1 MFSHKVHCV
10 KGSARG
16 SYLVY
21 PMKGETWAIFR
32 HWDTGWASK
41 PEKNVEYQFEFVKVL
56 SDFDEK
62 DGVKVTYLSKVKGS
76 VCLFQQTVQNEVGLF
91 CVPPNELYRFS
102 HRVPSFMMSGDER
115 KDVPKGSF
123 ELDPAGLPKS
133 VFQDQVGDPGDV
145 MDDGRLNNGVSSCRE
160 SSKCKVDQAKCNE
173 SIPKAKLREN
183 GGPERVTPINKKKN
197 ANVKSRKYGQ

>member
-10 KGSARG
+10 KGNARG

-62 DGVKVTYLSKVKGS
+62 DGVKVTYLSKVKES
-76 VCLFQQTVQNEVGLF
+76 LTTLFSNPFHLQLQFNPLHQKAILLQPLGL
-91 CVPPNELYRFS
+91 
-102 HRVPSFMMSGDER
+102 H
-115 KDVPKGSF
+115 
-123 ELDPAGLPKS
+123 
-133 VFQDQVGDPGDV
+133 
-145 MDDGRLNNGVSSCRE
+145 
-160 SSKCKVDQAKCNE
+160 
-173 SIPKAKLREN
+173 
-183 GGPERVTPINKKKN
+183 
-197 ANVKSRKYGQ
+197 